1 MKDSVELVI
10 FAIVVA
16 ASFALGGI
24 IGMSRIQRDCD
35 KLSSFYIDSKVY
47 ECKLK

>member
-1 MKDSVELVI
+1 MRDSVELVI
-10 FAIVVA
+10 FVIVVA
-16 ASFALGGI
+16 ASLALGGI
-24 IGMSRIQRDCD
+24 IGMSRIQKDCE

>member
-1 MKDSVELVI
+1 MRDNLELMI
-10 FAIVVA
+10 FGIVVV
-16 ASFALGGI
+16 ASFALGSI
-24 IGMSRIQRDCD
+24 IGISRIQKDCE